1 MKIALLMGSDSDFEV
16 AKPAIDVIREF
27 GEEVDV
33 RILSAHRTPSKLT
46 SYIKEKEEAGVK
58 VFIAFAGKA
67 AHLAGSIAAN
77 TIRPVIGVPVKSSTI
92 GGLEALLSTAEMPSG
107 VPVATVAINGA
118 KNAGLL
124 ALQILAAGDEKL
136 SAKLL
141 KYKADMEEEIEEK
154 NAKLNASLAEKL

>member
-16 AKPAIDVIREF
+16 AKPAIDVIKDF

-33 RILSAHRTPSKLT
+33 RILSAHRTPNKLV
-46 SYIKEKEEAGVK
+46 SFIRESEEAGVR
-58 VFIAFAGKA
+58 VFICFAGKA
-67 AHLAGSIAAN
+67 AHLAGSVAAN
-77 TIRPVIGVPVKSSTI
+77 TIRPVIGVPVKSSTL

-107 VPVATVAINGA
+107 VPVATVAINGG

-124 ALQILAAGDEKL
+124 AIQILAACDEKL

-141 KYKADMEEEIEEK
+141 KYKAEMEEEIEEK
-154 NAKLNASLAEKL
+154 NASLKEKL

>member
-33 RILSAHRTPSKLT
+33 RILSAHRTPSGLV
-46 SYIKEKEEAGVK
+46 SYIKEREKAGVK

-77 TIRPVIGVPVKSSTI
+77 TIRPVIGVPVKSSTL
-92 GGLEALLSTAEMPSG
+92 GGLEALLSTVEMPSG

-124 ALQILAAGDEKL
+124 ALQILAAGDEVL
-136 SAKLL
+136 SNRLL
-141 KYKADMEEEIEEK
+141 QYKVAMEEEIEKK
-154 NAKLNASLAEKL
+154 NAALAERL